1 MRILFQYE
9 KARRVSSE
17 LLALSRTVRQSAYEA
32 EDAMR
37 NLRLETEFA
46 PCRQELQRQGEAL
59 ALLTARLVSLS
70 SALNEIASLY
80 YRVEEQNTDRLGDGA
95 NSFYLPVPSG
105 TLYQSGEDT
114 HARMEQVLY
123 P

>member
-1 MRILFQYE
+1 MRILFQHE
-9 KARRVSSE
+9 NARRISSD
-17 LLALSRTVRQSAYEA
+17 LLTLSRTVRQSAYEV
-32 EDAMR
+32 EDAAR

-46 PCRQELQRQGEAL
+46 ACRQELARQGEAL
-59 ALLTARLVSLS
+59 ALLTARLVNLS

-80 YRVEEQNTDRLGDGA
+80 RRAEEQNTDRMGGA
-95 NSFYLPVPSG
+95 NGFYLPALSG

-114 HARMEQVLY
+114 RGRMEQVLY